1 MNIPKLYFQI
11 LGQDPT
17 LKLPAYIL
25 IEPEYFSSDTT
36 LSLKENIEY
45 NYLSLSPFVPAN
57 TLYSASNYSYSDKSL
72 EALRK
77 NSKISNAL
85 ARMHN
90 QNEMSSKEFYCNSF
104 VRLDFISREFVGK
117 LITPFAQISLPIH
130 TVTSLDFPIIDSI
143 QKNYEG
149 FSFFLSCGNLS
160 SILYIIHSDGFL
172 KSIKIPVGLQM
183 YHYPIDDTIEYDN
196 FLSRLGSI
204 VDKKISDLDL
214 NQKAINIIISGIE
227 SDNTAI
233 DFTSLTKLQLRVLSL
248 NDHIKSLKL
257 KNIEKLNL
265 LSTGNQTSIIKKI
278 LFATACLSALP

>member
-1 MNIPKLYFQI
+1 
-11 LGQDPT
+11 
-17 LKLPAYIL
+17 
-25 IEPEYFSSDTT
+25 
-36 LSLKENIEY
+36 
-45 NYLSLSPFVPAN
+45 
-57 TLYSASNYSYSDKSL
+57 
-72 EALRK
+72 
-77 NSKISNAL
+77 
-85 ARMHN
+85 
-90 QNEMSSKEFYCNSF
+90 
-104 VRLDFISREFVGK
+104 
-117 LITPFAQISLPIH
+117 
-130 TVTSLDFPIIDSI
+130 
-143 QKNYEG
+143 
-149 FSFFLSCGNLS
+149 
-160 SILYIIHSDGFL
+160 
-172 KSIKIPVGLQM
+172 M